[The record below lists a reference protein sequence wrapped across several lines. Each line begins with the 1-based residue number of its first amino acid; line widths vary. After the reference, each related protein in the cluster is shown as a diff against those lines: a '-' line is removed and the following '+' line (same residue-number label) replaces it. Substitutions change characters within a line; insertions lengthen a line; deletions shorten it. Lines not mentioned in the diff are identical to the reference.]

1 MACQRD
7 VARLLAKGLSGREAG
22 RLALAELLALDGGD
36 GRLSERDVE
45 ALRSGLTSDEDRAE
59 CARLLGLYHTL
70 RFTLLEAEVAAL
82 RAGRLLA
89 ELERLLTHYLTS
101 ARVARLAGLAQVAS
115 QDEASAEEPDEQL
128 AQLEA
133 YLRDC
138 LADVM
143 DVKGLEAAYEQR
155 SGRTLLELLANLRSA
170 ACLLASVLLAYL
182 QVADEASLPAG
193 VSFREHAA
201 AVVPCELRA
210 LARSQHD
217 DDLLAEVRAA
227 FAGVSFVIGEL
238 AEEGRELD
246 APQLAPLAFEELR
259 PDALTL
265 AILRERIAVGL
276 DGGCGLGAKWWTA
289 GGQ

>member
-7 VARLLAKGLSGREAG
+7 VARLLAKGLSGAEAG
-22 RLALAELLALDGGD
+22 RLALAELLALDGG
-36 GRLSERDVE
+36 GGLLSERDVE

-59 CARLLGLYHTL
+59 CARLLGLYRTL

-101 ARVARLAGLAQVAS
+101 ARVARLAGLAQVS
-115 QDEASAEEPDEQL
+115 RQDEGSAEEPDE
-128 AQLEA
+128 QLEA

-155 SGRTLLELLANLRSA
+155 RGRTLPELLEDLRTA

-182 QVADEASLPAG
+182 QAADEASASAG
-193 VSFREHAA
+193 VSFREHVG

-227 FAGVSFVIGEL
+227 FAGVGFVIGEL
-238 AEEGRELD
+238 AEEGRELG
-246 APQLAPLAFEELR
+246 APQLAPLAFAELR

-276 DGGCGLGAKWWTA
+276 DGGRGLGAKWWSA